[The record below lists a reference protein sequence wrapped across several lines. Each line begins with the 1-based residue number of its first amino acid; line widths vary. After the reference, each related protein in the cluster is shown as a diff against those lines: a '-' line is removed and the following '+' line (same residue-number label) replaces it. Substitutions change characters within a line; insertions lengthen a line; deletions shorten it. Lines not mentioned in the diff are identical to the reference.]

1 LQTAKIGK
9 EEDVGIRLRRVGRGV
24 ALSLL
29 IAAAASGVTAGP
41 ARPFPSP
48 FEVSWTDRSAFQA
61 GLVSS
66 AQGVLDRLPGATV
79 YHLDVE
85 IQDDLASLS
94 GRAEILYTNCEEVP
108 LTEVYFRLYPNAAG
122 GEAAVRSVTVDGQD
136 VEPVLE
142 SGGLD
147 LRVPLPAP
155 LPPGEAVE
163 VGMEFE
169 VKVPRNPG
177 ERYGLFSS
185 FGGILSLDEAF
196 PSIPVYDEKGWH
208 LDPVLPAGDVAVC
221 DTSLY
226 LVRVSAPDRVLLVG
240 AGVEVGREEVG
251 GIQIVTFAAGPARDF
266 YLAAGEDLVMV
277 SRTVGET
284 VIRSAA
290 FDDGLPAAERVLDLA
305 EAALATFGARLS
317 PYPYTE
323 LDFVVNALLPG
334 GSAMEYAGAVVLSR
348 PLYDPNAFV
357 WGSVPAP
364 YALETDVVHE
374 TAHQWFF
381 NVVGNDQVNEPWLD
395 ESLAQYATSLY
406 FEDAYGPQGAQSYRR
421 DWFRNWGRA
430 GGQEIPI
437 GLPVAAYAPGQYS
450 PIVYGRGPLFLF
462 DLSITMGG
470 DVFAAFLQDYV
481 TAFAWGIATTASF
494 RALAE
499 THCGCDLGPSF
510 QAWVYP
516 QE

>member
-1 LQTAKIGK
+1 
-9 EEDVGIRLRRVGRGV
+9 
-24 ALSLL
+24 
-29 IAAAASGVTAGP
+29 
-41 ARPFPSP
+41 
-48 FEVSWTDRSAFQA
+48 
-61 GLVSS
+61 
-66 AQGVLDRLPGATV
+66 
-79 YHLDVE
+79 
-85 IQDDLASLS
+85 
-94 GRAEILYTNCEEVP
+94 
-108 LTEVYFRLYPNAAG
+108 
-122 GEAAVRSVTVDGQD
+122 
-136 VEPVLE
+136 
-142 SGGLD
+142 
-147 LRVPLPAP
+147 
-155 LPPGEAVE
+155 
-163 VGMEFE
+163 MEFE
-169 VKVPRNPG
+169 VGVPRNPG

-185 FGGILSLDEAF
+185 FSEILSLDEAF

-208 LDPVLPAGDVAVC
+208 LDPVLPAGDVAVY
-221 DTSLY
+221 DASFY
-226 LVRVSAPDRVLLVG
+226 LVRVSAPARVALVG
-240 AGVEVGREEVG
+240 TGVEVGREEVG
-251 GIQIVTFAAGPARDF
+251 GIQIVTFAAGPARNF
-266 YLAAGEDLVMV
+266 YLAAGENLVMV
-277 SRTVGET
+277 TRTVGET

-305 EAALATFGARLS
+305 EAALTTFGARLS

-406 FEDAYGPQGAQSYRR
+406 FEDAYGTQGAQSYRR

-437 GLPVAAYAPGQYS
+437 GLPVAAYALGQYS

-462 DLSITMGG
+462 DLSITMGA

-481 TAFAWGIATTASF
+481 TTFAWGIATTASF
-494 RALAE
+494 RSLAE

>member
-1 LQTAKIGK
+1 MRDHRRGGQALMAVLLL
-9 EEDVGIRLRRVGRGV
+9 VGGL
-24 ALSLL
+24 ATSP
-29 IAAAASGVTAGP
+29 IAAQPVRSFPHPFDVAWDDRAAF
-41 ARPFPSP
+41 R
-48 FEVSWTDRSAFQA
+48 E
-61 GLVSS
+61 GLVQS
-66 AQGVLDRLPGATV
+66 AEVILDQLPGATV

-85 IQDDLASLS
+85 IADDLMSVS
-94 GRAEILYTNCEEVP
+94 GRAEILYTNREEVP
-108 LTEVYFRLYPNAAG
+108 LGEVYFRLYPNAAG
-122 GEAAVRSVTVDGQD
+122 GEADVHSVTVDGSG
-136 VEPVLE
+136 VAAVLE
-142 SGGLD
+142 VKGLD
-147 LRVPLPAP
+147 LRVPLPSP
-155 LPPGEAVE
+155 LASGEAVE
-163 VGMEFE
+163 IGIEF
-169 VKVPRNPG
+169 VVTVPRNPG

-185 FGGILSLDEAF
+185 FSKILSLDEAF
-196 PSIPVYDEKGWH
+196 PSIPVHDEKGWH
-208 LDPVLPAGDVAVC
+208 LDSVLPAGDVAVY
-221 DTSLY
+221 DASFY
-226 LVRVSAPDRVLLVG
+226 LVRVSAPASVLFVG
-240 AGVEVGREEVG
+240 TGVEVGREEAG
-251 GIQIVTFAAGPARDF
+251 LRQIVTFAAGPARNF
-266 YLAAGEDLVMV
+266 YLAAGENLVAV
-277 SRTVGET
+277 TRTVDET

-290 FDDGLPAAERVLDLA
+290 FDEGLPAAERLLDFA
-305 EAALATFGARLS
+305 EAALRSFGARFS

-323 LDFVVNALLPG
+323 LDFVVNALLPA

-381 NVVGNDQVNEPWLD
+381 NLVGNDQVNEPWLD